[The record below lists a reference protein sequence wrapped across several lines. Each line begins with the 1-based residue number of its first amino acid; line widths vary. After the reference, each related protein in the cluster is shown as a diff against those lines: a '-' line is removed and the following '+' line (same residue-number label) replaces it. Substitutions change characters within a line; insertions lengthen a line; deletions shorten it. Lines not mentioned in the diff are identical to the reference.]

1 MDLNFTA
8 EELAFR
14 EEARHFFRTEIPQ
27 SIRDKV
33 AALKASGASEQ
44 EAVAKRPTADFDPIW
59 SKGFFVNGDVFTGL
73 VYRTL

>member
-1 MDLNFTA
+1 MLS
-8 EELAFR
+8 
-14 EEARHFFRTEIPQ
+14 

-33 AALKASGASEQ
+33 AALRASGASEQ
-44 EAVAKRPTADFDPIW
+44 QAVAKKPTADFDPIW